1 MTSSYDNDFRKAT
14 EEILGINPY
23 SEKDGNIYS
32 FLKRICGREVSFFF
46 LLFFFSLLIQGA

>member
-23 SEKDGNIYS
+23 SEKDGNSYS
-32 FLKRICGREVSFFF
+32 FLKRICGKEVSFFSF
-46 LLFFFSLLIQGA
+46 VFFSLLIQGA